1 MLFNAK
7 TIETKRAKGNETFR
21 RSAVKLINVA
31 VKIVAVYGGTTK
43 IASNLVHRD
52 YSRPLHPNS
61 YLISYVFLRTDLN
74 AFPVL
79 FGWNVND

>member
-43 IASNLVHRD
+43 IASNFVHRD
-52 YSRPLHPNS
+52 TAGPSTP
-61 YLISYVFLRTDLN
+61 IAT
-74 AFPVL
+74 
-79 FGWNVND
+79 